1 MFCTDI
7 SEPTYLIFSSF
18 GTGLLYY
25 SHIPS
30 MIISLCIGIFV
41 YLKDPKSLIN
51 KILLFLGM
59 FFSLWVFLSLVIW
72 VNVDSRLI
80 MFSWSLIALLFSLI
94 SFSSYYFI
102 YVFINKKDL
111 PFKFKLFWLI
121 LISPIILLTPSS
133 LNLSSF
139 DSVYCQANEGLFF
152 TLYYYIIGLFTFL
165 AILWTSFKTYCK
177 SSPEFKKQIIII
189 SIGLEA
195 FLLSFFFSS
204 FLASYLV
211 DAGLSSDFNMEFYG
225 LFGMII
231 FISFLAFMI
240 VRFKA
245 FNIKMLGS
253 QVLVISLV
261 VIISSEFLFIQDTLN
276 KVLVALTLVIASV
289 IGLILIRSVKK
300 VDSQKE
306 LLEISNNEQENLIH
320 FISHQVKGFFTKSRN
335 IFSTL
340 DDEKKN
346 IDPKLFKYIE
356 EGLRSDDEGIALVES
371 ILNASNF
378 KTGKISLMKEEFSLN
393 ELMKKVCDLNRTF
406 IGDKDIKFHCHF
418 LEKELKFV
426 GDQLRLE
433 DALNNI
439 IQNSVKY
446 TEQGGIFISLTEEF
460 PKKILITVKDTGIGL
475 SDKDKSRLFT
485 SGGRGEES
493 LKYNV
498 NSTGYGLY
506 ISKKIIEG
514 HGGTIKAKSEGRG
527 KGSTFTIILPAR
539 NHF

>member
-1 MFCTDI
+1 MFCADVP
-7 SEPTYLIFSSF
+7 EPLYFIFSSAGF
-18 GTGLLYY
+18 GLIYY
-25 SHIPS
+25 SHIPAVLS
-30 MIISLCIGIFV
+30 AIFLGILV
-41 YLKDPKSLIN
+41 YLKNPKSLVN
-51 KILLFLGM
+51 KSLLFL
-59 FFSLWVFLSLVIW
+59 FLSFAVWVFSSLISW
-72 VNVDSRLI
+72 VGVDSR
-80 MFSWSLIALLFSLI
+80 FI
-94 SFSSYYFI
+94 SFFWVILSVAFVAISFFSFYFT
-102 YVFINKKDL
+102 YVFIKKKDL
-111 PFKFKLFWLI
+111 PFKIKAFWLAI
-121 LISPIILLTPSS
+121 SFPVLIFSPSP
-133 LNLSSF
+133 LNITGF
-139 DSVYCQANEGLFF
+139 DMVNCQPIEMSMFS
-152 TLYYYIIGLFTFL
+152 YYYYLIGLFSFASIIFVFINSYRKADVSFRKQMVL
-165 AILWTSFKTYCK
+165 VTSGI
-177 SSPEFKKQIIII
+177 E
-189 SIGLEA
+189 L

-204 FLASYLV
+204 FLASYFV
-211 DAGLSSDFNMEFYG
+211 YTDEFSGYDLEPYG
-225 LFGMII
+225 LFGMIV

-261 VIISSEFLFIQDTLN
+261 VIIGSEFLFIQDATN
-276 KVLVALTLVIASV
+276 KILVALTLVIASV

-300 VDSQKE
+300 VDSQRE

-340 DDEKKN
+340 NDEKKD

-378 KTGKISLMKEEFSLN
+378 KTGKISLIKEKFSLN
-393 ELMKKVCDLNRTF
+393 ELIKKVCNLNKTF

-439 IQNSVKY
+439 IQNAVKY

-460 PKKILITVKDTGIGL
+460 PRKILITVKDTGIGL

-527 KGSTFTIILPAR
+527 MGSTFTIILPAK
-539 NHF
+539 NNL

>member
-1 MFCTDI
+1 MFCADVP
-7 SEPTYLIFSSF
+7 EPLYFIFSSAGF
-18 GTGLLYY
+18 GLIYY
-25 SHIPS
+25 SHIPAVLS
-30 MIISLCIGIFV
+30 AIFLGILV
-41 YLKDPKSLIN
+41 YLKNPKSLVN
-51 KILLFLGM
+51 KSLLFL
-59 FFSLWVFLSLVIW
+59 FLSFAVWVFSSLISW
-72 VNVDSRLI
+72 VGVDSR
-80 MFSWSLIALLFSLI
+80 FI
-94 SFSSYYFI
+94 SFFWIILSVAFVAISFFSFYFT
-102 YVFINKKDL
+102 YVFIKKKDL
-111 PFKFKLFWLI
+111 PFKIKAFWLAI
-121 LISPIILLTPSS
+121 SFPVLIFSPSP
-133 LNLSSF
+133 LNITGF
-139 DSVYCQANEGLFF
+139 DMVNCQPIEMSMFS
-152 TLYYYIIGLFTFL
+152 YYYYLIGLFSFASIIFVFINSYRKADVSFRKQMVL
-165 AILWTSFKTYCK
+165 VTSGI
-177 SSPEFKKQIIII
+177 E
-189 SIGLEA
+189 L

-204 FLASYLV
+204 FLASYFV
-211 DAGLSSDFNMEFYG
+211 YTDEFSGYDLEPYG
-225 LFGMII
+225 LFGMIV

-245 FNIKMLGS
+245 FDIKMLGS

-261 VIISSEFLFIQDTLN
+261 VIISSEFLFIQDATN
-276 KVLVALTLVIASV
+276 KILVALTLVIASV

-300 VDSQKE
+300 VDSQRE

-340 DDEKKN
+340 NDEKKD

-378 KTGKISLMKEEFSLN
+378 KTGKISLIKEKFSLN
-393 ELMKKVCDLNRTF
+393 ELIKKVCNLNKTF

-439 IQNSVKY
+439 IQNAVKY

-460 PKKILITVKDTGIGL
+460 PRKILITVKDTGIGL

-527 KGSTFTIILPAR
+527 MGSTFTIILPAK
-539 NHF
+539 NNL